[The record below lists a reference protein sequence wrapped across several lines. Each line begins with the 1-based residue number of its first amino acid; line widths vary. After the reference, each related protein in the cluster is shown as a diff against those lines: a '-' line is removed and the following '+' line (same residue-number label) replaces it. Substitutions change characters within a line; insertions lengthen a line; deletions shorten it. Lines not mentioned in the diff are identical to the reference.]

1 MYFKKAQAPTKRE
14 TPGAEHSPP
23 VVILAA
29 GEGRR
34 LQGEGHSGPK
44 PLSKLLGLSL
54 AERCVATFLEA
65 GLKEFIVVLGYQEDT
80 VRSHFEG
87 IAARRKCTIN
97 FVRAPRWQEGNGA
110 STLAAQSAVDRRKF
124 LLTMVD
130 HVFTAPMIRSI
141 LENPPDSRKIILG
154 VDYQKEKIF
163 DLDDLTKVS
172 ITNQRVTRIGK
183 DLKSW
188 SAGDTGLFYC
198 SNLVFLG
205 LKAARLSGKHS
216 LSDGIRQSIHKGRV
230 EAMDLGLHSWI
241 DVDDDKSFQEA
252 KRRLLDSVSKGK
264 DDGYIASWL
273 NRPLSKR
280 LSVQFVKF
288 PVTPNQMSIFSF
300 VLCLAGAACLAVQDI
315 QWWIIGAICIQ
326 GASILDGCDGEIARL
341 KLRKS
346 EQGAWLD
353 TLMDRYGDM
362 AIAIAVVYT
371 RALASSLSPWIWI
384 SGMLSASG
392 FILASYITK
401 EYQLRFGRPYPNNL
415 VNRIKRRDLR
425 VFAIALGAVAGYPFE
440 ALLGVGIL
448 SHLCVFII
456 LILGRRKKQIE
467 I

>member
-1 MYFKKAQAPTKRE
+1 MKKAHTLTKSG
-14 TPGAEHSPP
+14 TPRVDLFPP

-34 LQGEGHSGPK
+34 LQGKGRSGPK
-44 PLSKLLGLSL
+44 PLTKLLGLSL
-54 AERCVATFLEA
+54 AERCIATFLEA
-65 GLKEFIVVLGYQEDT
+65 GPKEFIVVLGYQEDT
-80 VRSHFEG
+80 VRSHFVQ
-87 IAARRKCTIN
+87 IARRRKCTIN
-97 FVRAPRWQEGNGA
+97 FVRAPHWQKGNGA
-110 STLAAQSAVDRRKF
+110 SALAAQSAVGRRKF
-124 LLTMVD
+124 LLAMVD
-130 HVFTAPMIRSI
+130 HVFTVPMIQDI
-141 LENPPDSRKIILG
+141 LGRPPNSGEIILG
-154 VDYQKEKIF
+154 VDYQKDEIF

-172 ITNQRVTRIGK
+172 IKKGRVTRIGK

-188 SAGDTGLFYC
+188 TAGDTGLFYC
-198 SNLVFLG
+198 SDQVFQG
-205 LKAARLSGKHS
+205 LKKARSKREHS

-230 EAMDLGLHSWI
+230 EAMDLSLHSWI
-241 DVDDDKSFQEA
+241 DVDDDRSFREA
-252 KRRLLDSVSKGK
+252 KRRLLVSVSKGK

-280 LSVQFVKF
+280 LSVLFVKF

-300 VLCLAGAACLAVQDI
+300 SLCLAGAACLAAQDI

-326 GASILDGCDGEIARL
+326 GGSVLDGCDGEIARL

-362 AIAIAVVYT
+362 AIAIAVVYA
-371 RALASSLSPWIWI
+371 RALVSSVPSWIWI

-392 FILASYITK
+392 FILASYVTK
-401 EYQLRFGRPYPNNL
+401 EYQLRFGHPYPNNL

-425 VFAIALGAVAGYPFE
+425 VFAIALGAAVGYPFE

-456 LILGRRKKQIE
+456 LILGRRKNQIGA
-467 I
+467 